1 VVTLTHTARVNTPAT
16 VTIPAGSYY
25 SYFRLIGLARGTDT
39 LVASATSPVHNPAT
53 AYTVVDS
60 GRIDP
65 INGWPSSLKAGDSV
79 AVSFYVRD
87 PGQNVRNTLGAT
99 TWTLAPNANIQ
110 FTSGGAGS
118 TVITSITIPATGQ
131 VTPTFYLKGVTAGTG
146 SATFTATN
154 YSTYVVPVTVIP

>member
-1 VVTLTHTARVNTPAT
+1 
-16 VTIPAGSYY
+16 
-25 SYFRLIGLARGTDT
+25 
-39 LVASATSPVHNPAT
+39 
-53 AYTVVDS
+53 
-60 GRIDP
+60 
-65 INGWPSSLKAGDSV
+65 V
-79 AVSFYVRD
+79 AVSFNVRD

-118 TVITSITIPATGQ
+118 SVITSITIPATGQ